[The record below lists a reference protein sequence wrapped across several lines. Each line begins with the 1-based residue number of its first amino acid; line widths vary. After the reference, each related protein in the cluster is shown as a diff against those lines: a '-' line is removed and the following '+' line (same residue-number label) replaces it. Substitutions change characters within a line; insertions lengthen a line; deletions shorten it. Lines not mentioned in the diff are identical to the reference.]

1 MKILF
6 LLFSLSLALAGCV
19 LPRNVDAKLPQG
31 HAAKVTATITGKF
44 SNTNIEA
51 ENFVKTPDKVTAD
64 RIHFKHSNAWVPNVE
79 ITFEGYER
87 ERTPDEKK

>member
-1 MKILF
+1 MKILIV
-6 LLFSLSLALAGCV
+6 LLTISLALAGCV
-19 LPRNVDAKLPQG
+19 VPSKIDAKLPQG
-31 HAAKVTATITGKF
+31 HATKVTATITGKF

-51 ENFVKTPDKVTAD
+51 ENFVKTADKVTAD
-64 RIHFKHSNAWVPNVE
+64 KIHFKHSNAWVPNVE